1 MGNVMFSQTDSTSSL
16 KSVQA
21 LENKRYEALLKYY
34 NFMQVLK
41 SVLDED
47 EIWVLKRALS
57 EQKIRKKTEIESIS
71 QFLNEHPNET
81 AEKLLENAKKELEIL
96 CRVYQKIQGP

>member
-1 MGNVMFSQTDSTSSL
+1 MISQTDFTSNS

-21 LENKRYEALLKYY
+21 LEDKRDEYEALLKYY